1 MQLLHLLQ
9 LLHFY
14 CNKNSIMQMLDYNLD
29 FCAFIKISI
38 YGNRGLVEFHEIFS
52 VYSIF
57 QKKKKF
63 VTLKLHLQNFQII
76 NQNVIFF
83 QYDYQKLCFYPL
95 HQQVCAFA
103 TPKPHAC
110 TCYEIQKNA

>member
-1 MQLLHLLQ
+1 MLLPKFLFVQ
-9 LLHFY
+9 
-14 CNKNSIMQMLDYNLD
+14 I
-29 FCAFIKISI
+29 
-38 YGNRGLVEFHEIFS
+38 GNRGLVEFHKKFPFIRF
-52 VYSIF
+52 I
-57 QKKKKF
+57 KKKIF
-63 VTLKLHLQNFQII
+63 VTLHITLTEFSII

-110 TCYEIQKNA
+110 TCYKIQKNNIIRDV